1 MIKVLTVVGARP
13 QFIKTAIVS
22 RMLKNEK
29 NIKEILVH
37 TGQHY
42 DANMSKIFFD
52 ELEIPSIDYQLAIQS
67 NTHGI
72 QTGEMIIAIENVLMK
87 ERPDWLLI
95 YGDTNSTL
103 SAAIAAAKL
112 HIPIAHVEAGLRS
125 YNRKMPEEVNR
136 LVADQ
141 LSDVLFA
148 PTQQAVSN
156 LQKEGYAISRIV
168 EVGDVMFD
176 AALFYGNEAIQ
187 KSTIMHKLNL
197 CPHAYILSTIHRAE
211 NTDNQHRLL
220 NIVTALERLS
230 QLTTVIMPLHPRT
243 KKCLQSYSPNLLN
256 DNKINWISPV
266 SFFDMIMLEKHA
278 SLIITDSGGI
288 QKEAFFYKVP
298 CLTLRDETEWVETIQ
313 LGWNQLVKPID
324 PDLIYDKALLS
335 LKTQGSEGHYP
346 YGKGNASELI
356 AKYFSQGN

>member
-13 QFIKTAIVS
+13 QFIKAAIVS

-29 NIKEILVH
+29 NIREILVH

-52 ELEIPSIDYQLAIQS
+52 ELEIPTIDYHLGIQS
-67 NTHGI
+67 KTHGM
-72 QTGEMIIAIENVLMK
+72 QTGEMIIAIENILMK
-87 ERPDWLLI
+87 EKPDWLLI

-125 YNRKMPEEVNR
+125 YNKKMPEEINR

-141 LSDVLFA
+141 LSEVLFA
-148 PTQQAVSN
+148 PTAQSVNN
-156 LQKEGYAISRIV
+156 LQNEGYAMSRIV
-168 EVGDVMFD
+168 EVGDVMYD
-176 AALFYGNEAIQ
+176 AALFYGNKAMQE
-187 KSTIMHKLNL
+187 SFIMHKLKL
-197 CPHAYILSTIHRAE
+197 HPHEYILATIHRAE
-211 NTDNQHRLL
+211 NTDNHDRLL
-220 NIVTALERLS
+220 TIFMALERINDIKP
-230 QLTTVIMPLHPRT
+230 VIMPLHPRT
-243 KKCLQSYSPNLLN
+243 KKCLESHYPDLLKN
-256 DNKINWISPV
+256 SKINWIPPL

-278 SLIITDSGGI
+278 SLIITDSGGV

-298 CLTLRDETEWVETIQ
+298 CLTLRDETEWVETIE
-313 LGWNQLVKPID
+313 LGWNQLVKPTD
-324 PDLIYDKALLS
+324 ANHIYDKTLLS
-335 LKTQGSEGHYP
+335 LKTRGSEGDYP

-356 AKYFSQGN
+356 AKYFA